1 MREVWGTEH
10 FSRKYSMTKPI
21 NAFETPAKWM
31 LQKSRFYYL
40 SQKYFAEFRFLAI
53 SKFSCVLQISG

>member
-1 MREVWGTEH
+1 MREVWDTEN

-21 NAFETPAKWM
+21 KAFETPAKWL
-31 LQKSRFYYL
+31 LQKSRLYYL

-53 SKFSCVLQISG
+53 SKFLYVLQTSG